1 MQHFANIC
9 FFDLFRLCPR
19 LPTVSDQFWKALA
32 MAVADLSTK
41 TNDVDTLGGRLS
53 RARDAKNSS
62 VDQVAGLVGVEA
74 KTLKAWESD
83 QAAPRANR
91 LSMLAGALGIS
102 QSWLLFGRGTS
113 PKEKSTSANVESIKH
128 QLNQLKVEQQKI
140 NTEIKILEDSLR
152 KISAK

>member
-1 MQHFANIC
+1 
-9 FFDLFRLCPR
+9 
-19 LPTVSDQFWKALA
+19 

-41 TNDVDTLGGRLS
+41 TNDVDTLGNRLS

-62 VDQVAGLVGVEA
+62 LDQVAGLVGVEA
-74 KTLKAWESD
+74 KTLQAWERD

-113 PKEKSTSANVESIKH
+113 PQEKSTSANVETMKQ
-128 QLNQLKVEQQKI
+128 QLTQLKSQQQQI
-140 NTEIKILEDSLR
+140 NAEIKSLEVSLR
-152 KISAK
+152 QTASENHN